1 MKKKDKFQSSQ
12 DSIINT
18 KNKKKLNQT
27 FFAENKIV
35 NQKNQSNFIQQFFEQ
50 KLNTAR
56 TQL

>member
-35 NQKNQSNFIQQFFEQ
+35 NQKNQSNFI
-50 KLNTAR
+50 K
-56 TQL
+56 